1 MLFSLPLTS
10 KAHLSP
16 FLNASQHLLPLMAKT
31 EEAFACGSPHDAPTV
46 SSFFCQNGSLL
57 CQDLLLGSHLL
68 LQAFWSFPHKLC
80 QYSGKPKCVKPPPLP
95 IFVSNLFTLCTSMQG
110 VSISSTFPCQN
121 LVSESAKLD
130 TKNLANLIK
139 SLQVCHFKIKVRDV
153 FLCAPSFTL
162 LHTLAQVGNCSK
174 TDKCTN
180 VHQMYTCK
188 NLYQMYKC
196 TSKAKYL
203 SECVEFVWDLVLISA
218 LTFQCTHKALPC
230 FNYD

>member
-31 EEAFACGSPHDAPTV
+31 EEAFACSSPHDAPTV

-80 QYSGKPKCVKPPPLP
+80 QYSGKPKCVKPPSLP

-121 LVSESAKLD
+121 LVPESAKLD
-130 TKNLANLIK
+130 TKDLANLIK

-180 VHQMYTCK
+180 VPMST
-188 NLYQMYKC
+188 KC
-196 TSKAKYL
+196 TNVQIYTKCTNVHQKQNTW
-203 SECVEFVWDLVLISA
+203 VNVWNLFGTSSW
-218 LTFQCTHKALPC
+218 FQL
-230 FNYD
+230 